1 MFSIGGV
8 KNWTNFYPISSYHN
22 LIAKTRKN
30 KVTLKSFIFKHIVL
44 TNMRQ
49 IPVKKK
55 SGLE

>member
-44 TNMRQ
+44 TKMRQ
-49 IPVKKK
+49 IPVEKNQF
-55 SGLE
+55 